1 MKSNKREIR
10 QKQVMTSFVSTMNHK
25 SASARF
31 ALQSQV
37 VRHRSSRSS
46 LTTITTPRQVTPPK
60 VVSESFETNV
70 KVVY

>member
-25 SASARF
+25 SASARRF

-60 VVSESFETNV
+60 VVSESLKNQR
-70 KVVY
+70 